1 MGTPKQNWM
10 MEEEKARIDERRFF
24 GSLYLCIQLIGLYE
38 KLQPQIDKNRYF
50 LIVYSK
56 SCP

>member
-38 KLQPQIDKNRYF
+38 NFNHKLIRIDIF
-50 LIVYSK
+50 W
-56 SCP
+56 